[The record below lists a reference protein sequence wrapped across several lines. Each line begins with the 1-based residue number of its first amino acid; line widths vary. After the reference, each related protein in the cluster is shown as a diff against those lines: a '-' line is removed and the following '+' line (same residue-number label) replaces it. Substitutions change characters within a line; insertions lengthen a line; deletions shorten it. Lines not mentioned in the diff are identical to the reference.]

1 MLDRRFMSLV
11 IDNEILQTAR
21 MTEKELLQE
30 IAVMLFEKEKLSLG
44 QASKLAEMNLMQFQ
58 HLLASRSI
66 AVHYGVEDFE
76 QDLKTLEG
84 LRK

>member
-1 MLDRRFMSLV
+1 MSLV

-30 IAVMLFEKEKLSLG
+30 IAIMLFEKEKLSLG

-76 QDLKTLEG
+76 QDLETLEG

>member
-1 MLDRRFMSLV
+1 MSVV
-11 IDNEILQTAR
+11 ISNEILQSAR

-44 QASKLAEMNLMQFQ
+44 QASKLAEMNPMQFQ

-66 AVHYGVEDFE
+66 PTHCGIEDFE
-76 QDLKTLEG
+76 QDLRILEI
-84 LRK
+84 LRNQ

>member
-66 AVHYGVEDFE
+66 AVHYSVEDFE

>member
-1 MLDRRFMSLV
+1 MSLV

>member
-1 MLDRRFMSLV
+1 MSLV

-58 HLLASRSI
+58 HLLASRNI

>member
-76 QDLKTLEG
+76 QDIKTLEG

>member
-1 MLDRRFMSLV
+1 MKMSLV
-11 IDNEILQTAR
+11 IDNEILQTTR

-30 IAVMLFEKEKLSLG
+30 IAIMLFEKEKLSLG

-66 AVHYGVEDFE
+66 TVHYGVEDFE